1 MALRWFAW
9 GDKFD
14 IAALH
19 GVHVNEV
26 YSSVWRVVDAIN
38 GHKDFADHE
47 KQKEIA
53 KEFRAKSK
61 CGFGVLI
68 WTNRPVESQQEAGV
82 GKGIFCCGRKKKYGM
97 QLQGT
102 CDARGRFLDVAIGL
116 PGTASDF
123 TVWLECQLRKLV
135 ETDRFFSDGLLLFG
149 DNAYINT
156 DNMVTPFKGVSGG
169 WKDAFNFYHS
179 QLRINIECAFGMLVH
194 KRGCLRKPMPVN
206 FSLKK
211 ICRLVIALCK
221 LHNLCIDFDRSLSVS
236 SISDDNNSI
245 AMRGGIILQSV
256 DRPDA
261 LLDGGDFM
269 EPQHHGDRRTALARM
284 EQLPVFGM
292 LRHIEN
298 NGFTIGGHSRH
309 NFFSCNTMGNKD

>member
-26 YSSVWRVVDAIN
+26 YSSVWRVVE
-38 GHKDFADHE
+38 DHE

-68 WTNRPVESQQEAGV
+68 WTNRPVESLQEAGV
-82 GKGIFCCGRKKKYGM
+82 GKGKFCCGRKKKYGM
-97 QLQGT
+97 QMQGT

-135 ETDRFFSDGLLLFG
+135 ETDRFLSDGLLLFG
-149 DNAYINT
+149 DNVYINT
-156 DNMVTPFKGVSGG
+156 DNMPTPFKGVSGG

-179 QLRINIECAFGMLVH
+179 QF
-194 KRGCLRKPMPVN
+194 
-206 FSLKK
+206 
-211 ICRLVIALCK
+211 
-221 LHNLCIDFDRSLSVS
+221 LSVS
-236 SISDDNNSI
+236 SISDDHNSI

-309 NFFSCNTMGNKD
+309 NFSPVTPWETKINID